1 MRASLFASKGL
12 SVECIIVKPYQ
23 QIVSEWLLLAGEQQ
37 GVALSLGSD
46 GHCRVPFSL
55 DGECLVEV
63 PDNDELQACYLY
75 IPLLRLPD
83 DAASQLLLTRS
94 ALELNMFGLATG
106 GSQISLD
113 SRSNHLVLTFSS
125 LIEMLDKTLFMQTLG
140 EFLDL
145 GVTLQTQLQTL
156 SIQQEKPAITS
167 PLSGAM
173 IPC

>member
-1 MRASLFASKGL
+1 MKA
-12 SVECIIVKPYQ
+12 YQ
-23 QIVSEWLLLAGEQQ
+23 QTVSEWLSLAGEQQ

-46 GHCRVPFSL
+46 GHCRVPFGQ

-75 IPLLRLPD
+75 IPLLRLPED
-83 DAASQLLLTRS
+83 TDGQLTLTRA
-94 ALELNMFGLATG
+94 ALELNMFGLVTG

-125 LIEMLDKTLFMQTLG
+125 LIEMLDRALFMQTLG

-145 GVTLQTQLQTL
+145 GVTLLGQLQSVL
-156 SIQQEKPAITS
+156 AQQESSSRPS
-167 PLSGAM
+167 PLSGVI

>member
-1 MRASLFASKGL
+1 M
-12 SVECIIVKPYQ
+12 
-23 QIVSEWLLLAGEQQ
+23 
-37 GVALSLGSD
+37 
-46 GHCRVPFSL
+46 PFGQ

-75 IPLLRLPD
+75 IPLLRLPED
-83 DAASQLLLTRS
+83 TNGQLTLTRA
-94 ALELNMFGLATG
+94 ALELNMFGLVTG

-125 LIEMLDKTLFMQTLG
+125 LIEMLDSALFMQTLG

-145 GVTLQTQLQTL
+145 GVTLLGQLQSVL
-156 SIQQEKPAITS
+156 AQQESPSRPS
-167 PLSGAM
+167 PLSGVI

>member
-1 MRASLFASKGL
+1 MKA
-12 SVECIIVKPYQ
+12 YQ
-23 QIVSEWLLLAGEQQ
+23 QTVSEWLSLAGEQQ

-46 GHCRVPFSL
+46 GHCRMPFGQ

-75 IPLLRLPD
+75 IPLLRLPED
-83 DAASQLLLTRS
+83 TNGQLTLTRA
-94 ALELNMFGLATG
+94 ALELNMFGLVTG

-125 LIEMLDKTLFMQTLG
+125 LIEMLDSALFMQTLG

-145 GVTLQTQLQTL
+145 GVTLLGQLQSVL
-156 SIQQEKPAITS
+156 AQQESPSRPS
-167 PLSGAM
+167 PLSGVI

>member
-1 MRASLFASKGL
+1 M
-12 SVECIIVKPYQ
+12 KPYQ

-46 GHCRVPFSL
+46 GHCRVPFGL

-145 GVTLQTQLQTL
+145 GVTLQTQLQAL
-156 SIQQEKPAITS
+156 SARQETPAIPS
-167 PLSGAM
+167 PLSGVM

>member
-1 MRASLFASKGL
+1 MKA
-12 SVECIIVKPYQ
+12 YQ
-23 QIVSEWLLLAGEQQ
+23 QTVSEWLSLAGEQQ

-46 GHCRVPFSL
+46 GHCRVPFGQ

-75 IPLLRLPD
+75 IPLLRLPED
-83 DAASQLLLTRS
+83 TDGQLTLTRA
-94 ALELNMFGLATG
+94 ALELNMFGLVTG

-125 LIEMLDKTLFMQTLG
+125 LIEMLDSSLFMQTLG

-145 GVTLQTQLQTL
+145 GVTLLGQLQSVL
-156 SIQQEKPAITS
+156 AQQESSSRPS
-167 PLSGAM
+167 PLSGVI

>member
-1 MRASLFASKGL
+1 MK
-12 SVECIIVKPYQ
+12 VYQ
-23 QIVSEWLLLAGEQQ
+23 QTVSEWLSLAGEQQ

-46 GHCRVPFSL
+46 GHCRVPFGQ
-55 DGECLVEV
+55 DCECLVEV

-75 IPLLRLPD
+75 IPLLRLPED
-83 DAASQLLLTRS
+83 TNGQLTLTRA
-94 ALELNMFGLATG
+94 ALELNMFGLVTG

-125 LIEMLDKTLFMQTLG
+125 LIEMLDSALFMQTLG

-145 GVTLQTQLQTL
+145 GVTLLGQLQSVL
-156 SIQQEKPAITS
+156 AQQESPSRPS
-167 PLSGAM
+167 PLSGVI

>member
-1 MRASLFASKGL
+1 MKA
-12 SVECIIVKPYQ
+12 YQ
-23 QIVSEWLLLAGEQQ
+23 QTVSEWLSLAGEQQ

-46 GHCRVPFSL
+46 GHCRVPFGQ

-75 IPLLRLPD
+75 IPLLRLPED
-83 DAASQLLLTRS
+83 TDGQLTLTRA
-94 ALELNMFGLATG
+94 ALELNMFGLVTG

-125 LIEMLDKTLFMQTLG
+125 LIEMLDSALFMQILG

-145 GVTLQTQLQTL
+145 GVTLLGQLQSVL
-156 SIQQEKPAITS
+156 AQQESPSRPS
-167 PLSGAM
+167 PLSGVI

>member
-1 MRASLFASKGL
+1 MKA
-12 SVECIIVKPYQ
+12 YQ
-23 QIVSEWLLLAGEQQ
+23 QTVSEWLSLAGEQQ
-37 GVALSLGSD
+37 GVALRLGSD
-46 GHCRVPFSL
+46 GHCRVPFGQ

-75 IPLLRLPD
+75 IPLLRLPED
-83 DAASQLLLTRS
+83 TNGQLTLTRA
-94 ALELNMFGLATG
+94 ALELNMFGLVTG

-125 LIEMLDKTLFMQTLG
+125 LIEMLDSALFMQTLG

-145 GVTLQTQLQTL
+145 GVTLLGQLQSVL
-156 SIQQEKPAITS
+156 AQQESPSRPS
-167 PLSGAM
+167 PLSGVI

>member
-1 MRASLFASKGL
+1 MA
-12 SVECIIVKPYQ
+12 
-23 QIVSEWLLLAGEQQ
+23 
-37 GVALSLGSD
+37 
-46 GHCRVPFSL
+46 HCRVPFGQ

-63 PDNDELQACYLY
+63 PDNDELQVCYFY

-125 LIEMLDKTLFMQTLG
+125 LIEMLDSTLFMQTLG

-145 GVTLQTQLQTL
+145 GVTLQAQLQSVL
-156 SIQQEKPAITS
+156 AQLQSVLAQQKS
-167 PLSGAM
+167 PSQPSSLSGVI

>member
-1 MRASLFASKGL
+1 M
-12 SVECIIVKPYQ
+12 ECIIVKPYQ

-46 GHCRVPFSL
+46 GHCRVPFGL
-55 DGECLVEV
+55 DSECLVEV

-75 IPLLRLPD
+75 IPLLSLPD
-83 DAASQLLLTRS
+83 DAVSQLQLTRS
-94 ALELNMFGLATG
+94 ALELNMFGLTTG

-145 GVTLQTQLQTL
+145 GVTLQTQLQAL
-156 SIQQEKPAITS
+156 NARQETAAIPS
-167 PLSGAM
+167 PLSGVM

>member
-1 MRASLFASKGL
+1 MKA
-12 SVECIIVKPYQ
+12 YQ
-23 QIVSEWLLLAGEQQ
+23 QTVSEWLSLAGEQQ

-46 GHCRVPFSL
+46 GHCRVPFGQ

-75 IPLLRLPD
+75 IPLLRLPED
-83 DAASQLLLTRS
+83 TNGQLTLTRA
-94 ALELNMFGLATG
+94 ALELNMFGLVTG

-125 LIEMLDKTLFMQTLG
+125 LIEMLDRALFMQTLG

-145 GVTLQTQLQTL
+145 GVTLLGQLQSVL
-156 SIQQEKPAITS
+156 AQQESPSRPS
-167 PLSGAM
+167 PLSGVI

>member
-1 MRASLFASKGL
+1 MKA
-12 SVECIIVKPYQ
+12 YQ
-23 QIVSEWLLLAGEQQ
+23 QTVSEWLSLAGEQQ

-46 GHCRVPFSL
+46 GHCRVPFGQ

-75 IPLLRLPD
+75 IPLLRLPED
-83 DAASQLLLTRS
+83 TNGQLTLTRA
-94 ALELNMFGLATG
+94 ALELNMFGLVTG

-125 LIEMLDKTLFMQTLG
+125 LIEMLDSALFMQTLG

-145 GVTLQTQLQTL
+145 GVKLLGQLQSVL
-156 SIQQEKPAITS
+156 AQQESPSRPS
-167 PLSGAM
+167 PLSGVI

>member
-1 MRASLFASKGL
+1 MEWS
-12 SVECIIVKPYQ
+12 IVKAYQ
-23 QIVSEWLLLAGEQQ
+23 QTVSEWLSLAGEQQ

-46 GHCRVPFSL
+46 GHCRVPFGQ

-63 PDNDELQACYLY
+63 PDNDELQVCYLY

-83 DAASQLLLTRS
+83 DAASQLQLTRS

-113 SRSNHLVLTFSS
+113 SRSNHLVVTFSS
-125 LIEMLDKTLFMQTLG
+125 LIEMLDSTLFMQTLG

-145 GVTLQTQLQTL
+145 GVTLQAQLQSVL
-156 SIQQEKPAITS
+156 AQQKSPSQPS
-167 PLSGAM
+167 PLSGVI

>member
-1 MRASLFASKGL
+1 MKA
-12 SVECIIVKPYQ
+12 YQ
-23 QIVSEWLLLAGEQQ
+23 QTVSEWLSLAGEQQ

-46 GHCRVPFSL
+46 GHCRVPFGQ

-75 IPLLRLPD
+75 IPWLRLPED
-83 DAASQLLLTRS
+83 TNGQLTLTRA
-94 ALELNMFGLATG
+94 ALELNMFGLVTG

-125 LIEMLDKTLFMQTLG
+125 LIEMLDSALFMQTLG

-145 GVTLQTQLQTL
+145 GVTLLGQLQSVL
-156 SIQQEKPAITS
+156 AQQESPSRPS
-167 PLSGAM
+167 PLSGVI

>member
-1 MRASLFASKGL
+1 M
-12 SVECIIVKPYQ
+12 KPYQ

-37 GVALSLGSD
+37 GVALSLGRD
-46 GHCRVPFSL
+46 GHCSVSFGL

-75 IPLLRLPD
+75 IPLLRLPE
-83 DAASQLLLTRS
+83 DAASQLLLTRL

-113 SRSNHLVLTFSS
+113 CRSNHLVLTFSS

-140 EFLDL
+140 EFIDL
-145 GVTLQTQLQTL
+145 GITLQAQLQAL
-156 SIQQEKPAITS
+156 STQQESPAIPS
-167 PLSGAM
+167 PLSGVM

>member
-1 MRASLFASKGL
+1 
-12 SVECIIVKPYQ
+12 
-23 QIVSEWLLLAGEQQ
+23 
-37 GVALSLGSD
+37 
-46 GHCRVPFSL
+46 
-55 DGECLVEV
+55 
-63 PDNDELQACYLY
+63 
-75 IPLLRLPD
+75 
-83 DAASQLLLTRS
+83 
-94 ALELNMFGLATG
+94 MFGLATG

-145 GVTLQTQLQTL
+145 GVTLQTQLQAL
-156 SIQQEKPAITS
+156 SARQETAAIPS